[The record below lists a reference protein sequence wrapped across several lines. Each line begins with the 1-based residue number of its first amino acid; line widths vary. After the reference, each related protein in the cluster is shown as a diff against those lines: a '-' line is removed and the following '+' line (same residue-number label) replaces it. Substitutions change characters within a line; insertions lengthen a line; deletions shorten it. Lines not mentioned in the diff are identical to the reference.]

1 MADTDSSIITRL
13 PIIIPTACQEFVL
26 CIGVRNG
33 RRERRKVKEF
43 LVGRMEFRTKVK
55 F

>member
-13 PIIIPTACQEFVL
+13 PIIMLTACQEFVL
-26 CIGVRNG
+26 WIGEGNG
-33 RRERRKVKEF
+33 KREIRKGKEF
-43 LVGRMEFRTKVK
+43 LVGKMEFRKKVK